1 MLEAD
6 QRLRDGDLDGARAAL
21 VESVKSNPADPQA
34 RMFLFQLL
42 AVAGEWERARTHL
55 EALARLSPEAQMLAT
70 VYSQAMKAEAQ
81 RAEIFAGRERMP
93 IIRGSWAEPLADAI
107 HHYANGRVPDGDS
120 ARDAA
125 LDQAPDTPGNLDGVR
140 FEWIADADARFGPT
154 IEAIIHGRYGLVAF
168 SEIERLES
176 EGPKDLRDT
185 VWLPVQ
191 IAFREGQSVA
201 ALLPSRYPG
210 SEQNADL
217 NLRMG
222 RGTGWQ
228 AGPGGETGSGQHLL
242 ALSGGEETGLLS
254 VRSLVFDRA

>member
-1 MLEAD
+1 VLDAD
-6 QRLRDGDLDGARAAL
+6 QRLREGDLDGARAAL
-21 VESVKSNPADPQA
+21 VENVRSNPADPKA

-42 AVAGEWERARTHL
+42 AVAGEWDRAQTHL

-70 VYSQAMKAEAQ
+70 VYSQAMKAELQ

-93 IIRGSWAEPLADAI
+93 IIRGAWAEPLANAI
-107 HHYANGRVPDGDS
+107 EHYAAGRTAEGDA

-125 LDQAPDTPGNLDGVR
+125 LDEAPDTPGQLDGVR
-140 FEWIADADARFGPT
+140 FDWIADVDARFGPT

-168 SEIERLES
+168 SEIEKLDS

-185 VWLPVQ
+185 VWLPAQ

-210 SEQNADL
+210 SERSSDL
-217 NLRMG
+217 PQRMA
-222 RGTGWQ
+222 RATGWQ
-228 AGPGGETGSGQHLL
+228 SGPAGETASGQHLL
-242 ALSGGEETGLLS
+242 ALSAGEEVGLLG